1 MMTPNEIRA
10 ALILNEVKVI
20 DIAKSLCLKHSNV
33 SVVISGGKSTP
44 RVRQA
49 IADAIGR
56 PVNEVFPPQTGE
68 VA

>member
-20 DIAKSLCLKHSNV
+20 DIAKSLDLKHSNV

-56 PVNEVFPPQTGE
+56 PVDEVFPPQTE
-68 VA
+68 DAA